1 MKYKN
6 LVFDLYGTLV
16 DIHTETPD
24 SVWEKT
30 ALYFGFYGAA
40 YTPCELQKEF
50 DRLTASLN
58 AAAGDAHECF
68 PEVPIEQ
75 VFSKLFQQKGITAA
89 TADSLAPHAA
99 QLFRIESIDYIRLY
113 PGVMEALAALRADGH
128 RLWLLSNA
136 QQIFTAYELRLL
148 GLHDQFEKIY
158 LSSDYNCR
166 KPDSRFFE
174 LLHTDAGLTLSECL
188 MIGNDLSTD
197 IAGAKTAGMDAFY
210 IHSNISPAL
219 TPEQLAAIPSVLSPD
234 YQTKDADWTRLLPML
249 RRICRD

>member
-16 DIHTETPD
+16 DIHTETTD

-30 ALYFGFYGAA
+30 ALYLGFYGAA
-40 YTPCELQKEF
+40 YTPAELQASF
-50 DRLTASLN
+50 DRFTASLN

-75 VFSKLFQQKGITAA
+75 VFSRLLQQKGVS
-89 TADSLAPHAA
+89 DSDTIAPHAA

-113 PGVMEALAALRADGH
+113 PGVLEALATLRADGH

-136 QQIFTAYELRLL
+136 QHIFTAYELRLL

-166 KPDSRFFE
+166 KPDRRFFE
-174 LLHTDAGLTLSECL
+174 LLHTDAGLNFSDCL

-197 IAGAKTAGMDAFY
+197 IAGAKAAGMDAFY
-210 IHSNISPAL
+210 IHSNISPSL
-219 TPEQLAAIPSVLSPD
+219 PPEELARLNPKLLPD
-234 YQTKDADWTRLLPML
+234 YRTEGADWTRLLPFL
-249 RRICRD
+249 RGLM